1 MTPYTVAAYIYLV
14 QSRFLNIWWRLR
26 SKQQW
31 YRVDSQC
38 FNLLSL
44 EYLSVSNSMTISR
57 VSGALGYKITV
68 LWHSSKSYFR
78 NCSDCSNQWPSSE
91 KNKIVQNLISSSD
104 AAMFCLVFIILLKYV
119 QYWPTNRYKT
129 YTTKK
134 CFRQLRQ
141 RWTYKPLHF

>member
-14 QSRFLNIWWRLR
+14 YSRFLNIWWRLR

-91 KNKIVQNLISSSD
+91 KIKIVQNLISSSD
-104 AAMFCLVFIILLKYV
+104 AAMFCLCLYNVAQVCTILTNQPV
-119 QYWPTNRYKT
+119 QNIHN
-129 YTTKK
+129 KK
-134 CFRQLRQ
+134 MFLPIAATQNV
-141 RWTYKPLHF
+141 